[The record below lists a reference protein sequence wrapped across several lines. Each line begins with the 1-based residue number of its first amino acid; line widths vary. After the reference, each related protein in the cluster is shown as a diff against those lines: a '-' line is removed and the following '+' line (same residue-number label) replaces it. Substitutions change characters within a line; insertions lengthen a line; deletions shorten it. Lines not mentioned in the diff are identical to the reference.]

1 MSLDPRGEYLSYHRE
16 VRACI
21 ACSARQDAKE
31 PVPGV
36 GTVPNDIMILGR
48 NPGCQ
53 PAGEVIWTEQGLRSI
68 ETVAVGESSAVGS
81 VWDIHQRT
89 AEMIIALKTSA
100 FPKILFTP
108 GHPVL
113 VTDGEARQFQF
124 VHVSDLGHGRKFLVV
139 PLELREEYPLP
150 VRVTYPVNQ
159 HDLEPPTI
167 MLNWGRDLMR
177 LIAQYVADGFPGDDV
192 EGPRYVA
199 TVFGKRRMP
208 FLSEFESSLQ
218 VLGLKSFRQ
227 SVRNGIRLTIANKSL
242 ASWLVSEFG
251 RGAMGKRLPGWFYRL
266 PTELL
271 YEFLMWYPDGS
282 GHPRSVWRSCNKSLI
297 IGLILTCFKCG
308 IYGRC
313 YSRRA
318 GWGSSN
324 LLYAYKQVENCRA
337 VRRVGDVVLVN
348 CGKKEVIQGETEVY
362 NVSTTSGVYLAP
374 FIAHNSTEDR
384 IGLPFIGPAGQ
395 MVDKWLERAGLS
407 RNDVF
412 ITNSVLC
419 HTSNNRIPLK
429 IEISTCTKL
438 YLLVTLKFVKPKLVI
453 PMGALAAEAMGIPGS
468 ITNESGKVFNHK
480 AGFAVIPVVH
490 PGGVLRKPE
499 LRTMLDYAQEVL
511 AAYIRRHRLGPLRE
525 EL

>member
-48 NPGCQ
+48 NPG
-53 PAGEVIWTEQGLRSI
+53 EQ
-68 ETVAVGESSAVGS
+68 
-81 VWDIHQRT
+81 
-89 AEMIIALKTSA
+89 
-100 FPKILFTP
+100 
-108 GHPVL
+108 
-113 VTDGEARQFQF
+113 
-124 VHVSDLGHGRKFLVV
+124 
-139 PLELREEYPLP
+139 
-150 VRVTYPVNQ
+150 
-159 HDLEPPTI
+159 
-167 MLNWGRDLMR
+167 
-177 LIAQYVADGFPGDDV
+177 
-192 EGPRYVA
+192 
-199 TVFGKRRMP
+199 
-208 FLSEFESSLQ
+208 
-218 VLGLKSFRQ
+218 
-227 SVRNGIRLTIANKSL
+227 
-242 ASWLVSEFG
+242 
-251 RGAMGKRLPGWFYRL
+251 
-266 PTELL
+266 
-271 YEFLMWYPDGS
+271 
-282 GHPRSVWRSCNKSLI
+282 
-297 IGLILTCFKCG
+297 
-308 IYGRC
+308 
-313 YSRRA
+313 
-318 GWGSSN
+318 
-324 LLYAYKQVENCRA
+324 
-337 VRRVGDVVLVN
+337 
-348 CGKKEVIQGETEVY
+348 
-362 NVSTTSGVYLAP
+362 
-374 FIAHNSTEDR
+374 EDR

-499 LRTMLDYAQEVL
+499 LRTMLDYAQEVV
-511 AAYIRRHRLGPLRE
+511 AAYVRKHRLGPFG
-525 EL
+525 